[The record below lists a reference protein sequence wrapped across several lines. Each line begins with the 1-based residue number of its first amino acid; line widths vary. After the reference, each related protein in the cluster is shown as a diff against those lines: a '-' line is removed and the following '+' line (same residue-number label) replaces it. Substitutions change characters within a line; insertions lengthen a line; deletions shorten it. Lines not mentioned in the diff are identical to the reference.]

1 LERTRR
7 LYQRHRDSMLEA
19 LDRFFPRDSV
29 WSRPAGGLF
38 LWVALPESV
47 SADDVFL
54 EAKKNGVLF
63 SRGSLFFIDGRGH
76 NCMRLGYSMASEA
89 EIERGV
95 RVLGRI
101 IQSSLHKSKRTLYY
115 SARERLPLV

>member
-1 LERTRR
+1 IRR
-7 LYQRHRDSMLEA
+7 LYQRHCDGMLDA
-19 LDRFFPRDSV
+19 LDRFFPKDSA

-38 LWVALPESV
+38 LWVTLPEAV
-47 SADDVFL
+47 DADEVFL

-76 NCMRLGYSMASEA
+76 NCMRLSYSMASEA

-101 IQSSLHKSKRTLYY
+101 IQSSLQKSKKHFYY